1 MATLWKARYA
11 QRNQRMGRSIIR
23 ELLKLT
29 LQPDVISFGGGLP
42 APEMFP
48 VAECQAAA
56 CRVLT
61 EQGANALQYG
71 PTEGYLPLR
80 QFVCERMRRYGID
93 AEPANVVITNG
104 AQQALDLIG
113 KLLINPGDR
122 VLVEEPTYLG
132 ALQAWNAYQAEY
144 VSVPSDDNGLCTDI
158 LESALRVGPKF
169 MYILPNFQ
177 NPSGTTLPL
186 SRRLEIV
193 RLSNKYGIPIVEDD
207 PYGALRFEGEHQ
219 PPLVALDVD
228 FHRSYGL
235 NGHGYMEGNVI
246 YLGTFSKTL
255 APGLRLGW
263 VVAPVEVI
271 DQLVMAKQG
280 TDLHTSNFTQM
291 LAYEIVRTDFFDEHV
306 RTIRKVYGERHQVML
321 QALERYF
328 PEGCSWTRPQ
338 GGLFLWARVPEW
350 IDTADLLQ
358 RAAEFKVAY
367 VPGSAFFANPDRGRN
382 TMRLNFSNAQPAQI
396 EEGIRRLGN
405 LLREAIAERDI
416 RATSASAPVPA

>member
-1 MATLWKARYA
+1 MTALWTARYA

-23 ELLKLT
+23 DLLKLT
-29 LQPDVISFGGGLP
+29 LQPDVISFAGGLP
-42 APEMFP
+42 APELFP
-48 VAECQAAA
+48 IEAFQEAA
-56 CRVLT
+56 CRVLADQPAT
-61 EQGANALQYG
+61 ALQYG

-144 VSVPSDDNGLCTDI
+144 VSVPSDDDGLCTDD

-169 MYILPNFQ
+169 MYVLPNFQ

-186 SRRLEIV
+186 ARRLELV

-235 NGHGYMEGNVI
+235 NGRGYMEGNVI

-271 DQLVMAKQG
+271 DQIVTAKQG
-280 TDLHTSNFTQM
+280 ADLHTSTFTQM
-291 LAYEIVRTDFFDEHV
+291 LAYEMVRTSFFDEHV
-306 RTIRKVYGERHQVML
+306 RRIRTVYGERRLVML
-321 QALERYF
+321 DALARYF
-328 PEGCSWTRPQ
+328 PEGCSWTHPE

-350 IDTADLLQ
+350 IGTTELLR
-358 RAAEFKVAY
+358 RAVEHKVAY
-367 VPGSAFFANPDRGRN
+367 VPGSAFFADPSRGCN

-396 EEGIRRLGN
+396 EEGIRRLGE
-405 LLREAIAERDI
+405 LLQEAIAER
-416 RATSASAPVPA
+416 ASQTAAFSVPVPV